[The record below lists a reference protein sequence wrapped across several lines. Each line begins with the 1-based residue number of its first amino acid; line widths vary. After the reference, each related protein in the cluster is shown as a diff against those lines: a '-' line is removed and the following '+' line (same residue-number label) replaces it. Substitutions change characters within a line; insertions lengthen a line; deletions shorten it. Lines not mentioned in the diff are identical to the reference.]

1 MALIVPPNSSSPS
14 LNPQLGLNQAGKT
27 TGKDAI
33 PAQEQVGPQTQAK
46 DDGGLTVSDAL
57 RIQIRSL
64 ASAERNANDVISM
77 AHTAN
82 GALGEM
88 GGMLERMRELALE
101 DAGNLTAQGRQ
112 DSKTEFSKLQA
123 LVDGI
128 QKSATYDGRALL
140 GTKAVAVGFDV
151 GIDGGASERLA
162 VTLGGLGPLT
172 VLAASAQLTGG
183 PGRAPESVVGRI
195 DDALAA
201 IADHRARFSAAV
213 NRFADTSVEVQTAR
227 ANRTAGNSPVDN
239 GHAAEALANLIKGQ
253 IVGQGQAALLTQA
266 NQLPAHAMSLLQD

>member
-1 MALIVPPNSSSPS
+1 MALIIPPNSSSPS
-14 LNPQLGLNQAGKT
+14 LNPQLGLNQAAKT
-27 TGKDAI
+27 TGKDAL
-33 PAQEQVGPQTQAK
+33 PALGQVAPQTQAK
-46 DDGGLTVSDAL
+46 DDGGLAVSDAL
-57 RIQIRSL
+57 RIQVRSL
-64 ASAERNANDVISM
+64 ASAERSANDVISM

-88 GGMLERMRELALE
+88 GGLLERMRDLALE
-101 DAGNLTAQGRQ
+101 DTGKLTDQGRHE
-112 DSKTEFSKLQA
+112 SKTEFSKLQA

-140 GTKAVAVGFDV
+140 GTKSVEVGFDV
-151 GIDGGASERLA
+151 GIDGGASGRLA

-172 VLAASAQLTGG
+172 VLATGAQLTGG
-183 PGRAPESVVGRI
+183 PGRAPQAVVGRI

-201 IADHRARFSAAV
+201 IADQRARFSAAV
-213 NRFADTSVEVQTAR
+213 NRFADTAVAVQTAR
-227 ANRTAGNSPVDN
+227 ASQTEGGLPIDSGR
-239 GHAAEALANLIKGQ
+239 AAEALANLIKGQ